1 MHPTR
6 DLKFRHQMENPK
18 KNISMLEPCPCCSF
32 IASKI
37 YAAISITQNV
47 LWVGLLKDNWKENSH
62 PYVGAR
68 KKKEE
73 ISSLITREKKLKLK
87 VLGADNSQA
96 LVANTR
102 RTDKRDTVSFQ
113 PFYEQDLNWKWL
125 SNFS

>member
-68 KKKEE
+68 KKKRRNFKLNYKGKKTE
-73 ISSLITREKKLKLK
+73 IESAR
-87 VLGADNSQA
+87 G
-96 LVANTR
+96 R
-102 RTDKRDTVSFQ
+102 
-113 PFYEQDLNWKWL
+113 
-125 SNFS
+125 